1 MHLARWIIG
10 ISMNMG
16 PTQSFSMASIYRRK
30 KGTLNW
36 QTTSLFGD
44 YGAEKQ
50 LLYLPHFVWWI
61 TLVITVIVDTRK
73 SSAEKYSF
81 TPNVRP
87 MRLPARLHR
96 DNCTGASPYLGRIHF
111 NSYLVSQQI
120 QNVLNFKF
128 ETRMF
133 KRLRFLKFSLIYILD
148 IRTGWRIKD

>member
-16 PTQSFSMASIYRRK
+16 PTQSPSTASIYRRK

-50 LLYLPHFVWWI
+50 LLYSPHFVWWI
-61 TLVITVIVDTRK
+61 TLVIIVIVDTRK

-96 DNCTGASPYLGRIHF
+96 DNCTGASPWVVFISIPTSCRNRYKMCWI
-111 NSYLVSQQI
+111 
-120 QNVLNFKF
+120 LNLKQGCLKDFGFFKV
-128 ETRMF
+128 
-133 KRLRFLKFSLIYILD
+133 SLIYILD
-148 IRTGWRIKD
+148 IRRGWRIKD

>member
-16 PTQSFSMASIYRRK
+16 PTQSSSTVSIYRRK

-61 TLVITVIVDTRK
+61 TLVIIVIVDTR
-73 SSAEKYSF
+73 SLVLRNIALHLMFVQCVCRRVYIEITARAHLPGSYSF
-81 TPNVRP
+81 
-87 MRLPARLHR
+87 
-96 DNCTGASPYLGRIHF
+96 HF
-111 NSYLVSQQI
+111 YLVSQQT

-133 KRLRFLKFSLIYILD
+133 KRLQFLKVSLIYILD
-148 IRTGWRIKD
+148 IRRGWRIKD